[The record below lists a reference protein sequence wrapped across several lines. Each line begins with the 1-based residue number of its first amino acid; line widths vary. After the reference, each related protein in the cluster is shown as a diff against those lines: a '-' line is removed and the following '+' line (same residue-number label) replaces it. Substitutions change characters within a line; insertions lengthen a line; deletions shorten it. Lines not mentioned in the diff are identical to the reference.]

1 MGRRRRCGR
10 RLHGRPRRTAAAFVA
25 DPHTEDGALV
35 HRTGDIVRVD
45 SGGRLHYS
53 GRRDRQ
59 FELDGVRFDPGEVE
73 ATALRQPGVVQ
84 AVALISV
91 SRTGP
96 RPHLFLILATDADPD
111 RAARA
116 VRADLPAR
124 LGHLTIH
131 HLDALPRTAGGKVDQ
146 RLLTDLAERG
156 RPHTT
161 GPAGHTGPPR
171 APAPRPVNGA
181 GSTDLGLL
189 LPMIA
194 PLPRTER
201 LSLVHQ
207 LIGSVLSDKETR

>member
-1 MGRRRRCGR
+1 M
-10 RLHGRPRRTAAAFVA
+10 
-25 DPHTEDGALV
+25 
-35 HRTGDIVRVD
+35 
-45 SGGRLHYS
+45 
-53 GRRDRQ
+53 
-59 FELDGVRFDPGEVE
+59 RFDPGEVE

-161 GPAGHTGPPR
+161 GPAGHAGPPR
-171 APAPRPVNGA
+171 ASAPRPVNGA

>member
-59 FELDGVRFDPGEVE
+59 SELDGVRFDPGEVE

-84 AVALISV
+84 AVALISA
-91 SRTGP
+91 STTGP

-124 LGHLTIH
+124 LDHLTIH
-131 HLDALPRTAGGKVDQ
+131 HLDALPRTAGGKVDH

-161 GPAGHTGPPR
+161 APAGPPR
-171 APAPRPVNGA
+171 ASAPRPLNGA
-181 GSTDLGLL
+181 GSTDLNLL

-194 PLPRTER
+194 PLPRNER